1 MDLKR
6 KGRYLC
12 RTLGFDQVEVR
23 QPEGLMVIHRVTKR
37 ILRCLLAPTLQWWSS
52 VRKPKP
58 KLCIERA
65 ASIRLS

>member
-23 QPEGLMVIHRVTKR
+23 QPEGSHV
-37 ILRCLLAPTLQWWSS
+37 
-52 VRKPKP
+52 
-58 KLCIERA
+58 
-65 ASIRLS
+65 